1 MEAKCGMSKFSD
13 ELEQE
18 IITRYLSGE
27 STVVLGRAYGTS
39 KTAINRVLARHQVQP
54 RKSEERPLR
63 SDAKL
68 YQSDPEILRKMVED
82 GMSLREIGRALGM
95 ASSGVHNACVSFG
108 IARKDRKQQIVAKNC
123 RQIPD
128 SLFST
133 PLSPT
138 DSWLLGLLMTDGC
151 ANEKEHFIKLSISDK
166 DGAQLASQIIGFGN
180 IREILPETR
189 EYSGEKIQGKLSLW
203 SYTACSIQLVGRLG
217 ALGLT
222 PRKTKTLAFPNISD
236 IALPDFI
243 RGLWDGDGSW
253 YKNDNALIAHFG
265 CASES
270 FIHTLQ
276 AITSG
281 ITESS
286 AQVRSNHRKDFWQLS
301 YGQKRAVTL
310 ARWLYYEPDLP
321 CLERKR
327 AIVQPFL

>member
-1 MEAKCGMSKFSD
+1 MNKFSD
-13 ELEQE
+13 DVEQA
-18 IITRYLSGE
+18 IIARYLSGE
-27 STVVLGRAYGTS
+27 STVVLGRDYETS
-39 KTAINRVLARHQVQP
+39 KTHIRRILIRHQVER
-54 RKSEERPLR
+54 RKPGERPLR

-68 YQSDPEILRKMVED
+68 YQCDPETLKKMVED
-82 GMSLREIGRALGM
+82 GMSIREIGRILGM
-95 ASSGVHNACVSFG
+95 ASSAVHNACGSFG
-108 IARKDRKQQIVAKNC
+108 IRLKDRYEQFLAKNC

-138 DSWLLGLLMTDGC
+138 ESWLLGLLMTDGC

-166 DGAQLASQIIGFGN
+166 DGAQLASQIVGFGN

-189 EYSGEKIQGKLSLW
+189 EYSREKIQGKLSLW

-253 YKNDNALIAHFG
+253 FKSDNALIAHFG

-276 AITSG
+276 AITSS
-281 ITESS
+281 ITGSS
-286 AQVRSNHRKDFWQLS
+286 AQVRSNRRKDFWQLS

>member
-1 MEAKCGMSKFSD
+1 MNKFSD
-13 ELEQE
+13 DVEQT
-18 IITRYLSGE
+18 IIARYLSGE
-27 STVVLGRAYGTS
+27 SSVVLGRAYGTS
-39 KTAINRVLARHQVQP
+39 KTHIWRILTRHQIER
-54 RKSEERPLR
+54 RKPGERPLR

-68 YQSDPEILRKMVED
+68 YQCDPEILRQMVED
-82 GMSLREIGRALGM
+82 GMSIREIGRILGT
-95 ASSGVHNACVSFG
+95 ASSAVHNACGSFG
-108 IARKDRKQQIVAKNC
+108 IRLKDRYEQFLAKNC

-133 PLSPT
+133 PLNPT
-138 DSWLLGLLMTDGC
+138 ESWLLGLLMTDGC

-253 YKNDNALIAHFG
+253 YKSDNALIAHFG

-270 FIHTLQ
+270 FIHTLP
-276 AITSG
+276 AITSS
-281 ITESS
+281 ITGSS